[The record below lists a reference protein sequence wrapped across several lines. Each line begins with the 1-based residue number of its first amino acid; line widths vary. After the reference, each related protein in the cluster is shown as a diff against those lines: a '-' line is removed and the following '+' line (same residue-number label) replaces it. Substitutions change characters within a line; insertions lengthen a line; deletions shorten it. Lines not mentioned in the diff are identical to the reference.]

1 MKKKPLL
8 FALLALAIVTS
19 LTAGTLAVYTSTVD
33 LGTATVQVKKYAFAG
48 SGKIEGNEKAILL
61 APTEAMTYQFTITN
75 EDKDIKSEVPLT
87 YAIKANFV
95 DAATKMPGLAAQ
107 LFIVNGNGQGNGNR
121 KLLANSVNG
130 MINYDSKQDNVKDVL
145 KAEGKTEVRNF
156 EVVLTW
162 GVATDSAHTNA
173 GETVTST
180 GGLSVDVIATQVT

>member
-48 SGKIEGNEKAILL
+48 SGKIVGDKTAILL
-61 APTEAMTYQFTITN
+61 APTESMTYQFTITN
-75 EDKDIKSEVPLT
+75 TYNGTISEVPLK
-87 YAIKANFV
+87 YAIEADFA
-95 DAATKMPGLAAQ
+95 DAANKMPGLTAQ
-107 LFIVNGNGQGNGNR
+107 LKRGDTI
-121 KLLANSVNG
+121 LATSVNG
-130 MINYDSKQDNVKDVL
+130 KINYDSQNGPDNKDVL
-145 KAEGKTEVRNF
+145 TAGSTNERTF

-162 GVATDSAHTNA
+162 GAANAETAANNTAHTNA
-173 GETVTST
+173 GINNKET